1 MVFLLQNIRHDK
13 AKRIRPMTF
22 LLKQGVKFVFAPAI
36 EAIVR
41 ELHAELSTPPVL
53 VDPNW
58 DAVTD
63 DSRPFLIYR
72 DASVDSFGTTL
83 ERELDDHTICTIVF
97 ISRATI
103 ESERN
108 WTLLDLEDGSIV
120 WSISVFAVICGVP
133 FSAFFPD
140 HKALKRVDKIAELA
154 STAMAVIPYR
164 LQLHSEMSQRK
175 CQREL

>member
-1 MVFLLQNIRHDK
+1 
-13 AKRIRPMTF
+13 MTF

-83 ERELDDHTICTIVF
+83 ERELDDHTICTC
-97 ISRATI
+97 
-103 ESERN
+103 
-108 WTLLDLEDGSIV
+108 LLYTSDAADE
-120 WSISVFAVICGVP
+120 
-133 FSAFFPD
+133 
-140 HKALKRVDKIAELA
+140 
-154 STAMAVIPYR
+154 
-164 LQLHSEMSQRK
+164 
-175 CQREL
+175 